1 MKSLWSPLRLPEFR
15 RLFIGPTLSDAANWL
30 DFLALGAVIV
40 YVWGYGAFELA
51 LLSLCIGLPW
61 VVVGPFA
68 GVRIGR
74 TSGRTVLVVC
84 DAFRG
89 AVMLAFLW
97 ADSLAL
103 LLALVFLKHCAS
115 SIFDPVR
122 QAAVKRTVPPERL
135 AEAGALSQMA
145 VNATKIVAPMI
156 GGACIAAWGA
166 FSPYWICAGLYLI
179 SAAALLRLPHWP
191 GEPAPAQKARFGDDM
206 LAAVRYVRGNRTLL
220 IAMLYMTA
228 IMFLLFCY
236 DGLFVLFTAS
246 LGHGEST
253 LGILMSAVGA
263 GSVAGS
269 LLAGRWTSWK
279 SRPLLFMAA
288 LSVADGLLVACCGAG
303 AYGWLPPS
311 LWLWTPVFA
320 LLGVA
325 GGLIAVPFGYVLQ
338 TETDGGTIVPVSAL
352 SNALQTGSM
361 LVAPFLGAAVAERT
375 GVGGVFLATGIGM
388 AAFALSIAAGR
399 RRAEVGGSAD
409 GSSGGTAGTPST
421 AGAPNTA
428 STPSSTGTPNASSS
442 AHST

>member
-1 MKSLWSPLRLPEFR
+1 MESLWSPLRLPEFR
-15 RLFIGPTLSDAANWL
+15 RLFVGQTLSDAANWL

-61 VVVGPFA
+61 VVVGPLA
-68 GVRIGR
+68 GVRVGR
-74 TSGRTVLVVC
+74 SSGRTVLVAC
-84 DAFRG
+84 DVFRG
-89 AVMLAFLW
+89 AVMLALVW

-122 QAAVKRTVPPERL
+122 QASVKRTVPAERL

-166 FSPYWICAGLYLI
+166 FSPYWIGAALYLI
-179 SAAALLRLPHWP
+179 SAAVLLRLPRWP
-191 GEPAPAQKARFGDDM
+191 GEAAPAEATRFADDM
-206 LAAVRYVRGNRTLL
+206 SAAVRYIRGNRTLR
-220 IAMLYMTA
+220 IALLYMTA

-236 DGLFVLFTAS
+236 DGLFVLFAAS
-246 LGHGEST
+246 LGHDESAM
-253 LGILMSAVGA
+253 GMLMSAVGA

-269 LLAGRWTSWK
+269 FLAGRWTSWK

-288 LSVADGLLVACCGAG
+288 LGVADGLFVACFGAG

-311 LWLWTPVFA
+311 LWLWTPAFA
-320 LLGVA
+320 LLGVV

-338 TETDGGTIVPVSAL
+338 TETDGRTIAPVSAL
-352 SNALQTGSM
+352 SNALQTGTM
-361 LVAPFLGAAVAERT
+361 LIAPFLGAAVAERT
-375 GVGGVFLATGIGM
+375 GVGGVFLAAGLGM
-388 AAFALSIAAGR
+388 AAFALAIAAGR
-399 RRAEVGGSAD
+399 RRDDAADASSDKASGSVDDAR
-409 GSSGGTAGTPST
+409 SSA
-421 AGAPNTA
+421 A
-428 STPSSTGTPNASSS
+428 ST
-442 AHST
+442 